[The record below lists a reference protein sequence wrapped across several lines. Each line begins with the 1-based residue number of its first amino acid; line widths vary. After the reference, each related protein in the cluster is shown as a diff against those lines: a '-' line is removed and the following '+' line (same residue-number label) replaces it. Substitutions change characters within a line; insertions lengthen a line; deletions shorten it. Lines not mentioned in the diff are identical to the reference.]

1 MHLATDQ
8 PWLAMAGILAAFDV
22 VPGKG
27 LKEAAEKPWEMFEFN
42 GMTR

>member
-1 MHLATDQ
+1 
-8 PWLAMAGILAAFDV
+8 MAGILSTFNI

-27 LKEAAEKPWEMFEFN
+27 LQEAAREKPWEMFEFN